1 MTITETDVLIVGAGP
16 AGLSSALFLSEYGV
30 PNVLVERYRW
40 LAHTPRA
47 HITNQRAV
55 EILRDM
61 GLEQEVI
68 ARATPQELM
77 GNQVFCTSLAGEELA
92 RMRTW
97 GTHPQRRADY
107 ELASPSSMCDLPQT
121 LLEPILLEAAAA
133 RGTEVRFN
141 TEYVSLEQ
149 DADGVTATVRHRPSG
164 GLSQ

>member
-61 GLEQEVI
+61 GLEDEVVQK
-68 ARATPQELM
+68 ATPQELM
-77 GNQVFCTSLAGEELA
+77 GNQVFCTSLAGIELA
-92 RMRTW
+92 PRRPW
-97 GTHPQRRADY
+97 GTIPRRTSLN
-107 ELASPSSMCDLPQT
+107 EPASPSRICDLPQT
-121 LLEPILLEAAAA
+121 L
-133 RGTEVRFN
+133 
-141 TEYVSLEQ
+141 
-149 DADGVTATVRHRPSG
+149 
-164 GLSQ
+164 